1 MLFDCLLR
9 VCGTKVCWNTS
20 LDISYSGFG
29 WSGHGNH
36 LNCKNKCIIVT
47 VWVVLGW
54 PDSIGRG
61 QAKSTWIGVRNNN
74 LLLLTF

>member
-36 LNCKNKCIIVT
+36 LNSKNKCIIVT
-47 VWVVLGW
+47 VWCSSRMAGLYRVGSSKVYM
-54 PDSIGRG
+54 DRS
-61 QAKSTWIGVRNNN
+61 KK
-74 LLLLTF
+74 